1 MKKSFIIIIMAIYLA
16 SIIFIGFFG
25 IELSSYN
32 QTFYVNQITI
42 TNDNYN
48 ATTNRIIA
56 TYQPY
61 NPQTDLYNPNIVQLE
76 WRVYPENA
84 SNRVVSFTS
93 DSAKATVNSMGT
105 VIFSSPG
112 TAKITIRSTDGADA
126 KTDVIIWFQ

>member
-1 MKKSFIIIIMAIYLA
+1 MKKSFIIIIIAIYLA
-16 SIIFIGFFG
+16 SIVFIGFFG

-32 QTFYVNQITI
+32 QTFYVNQIII
-42 TNDNYN
+42 TNNNYN
-48 ATTNRIIA
+48 ATTNRIIVA
-56 TYQPY
+56 YQPY
-61 NPQTDLYNPNIVQLE
+61 NAQTDLFNPNIIQLE

-93 DSAKATVNSMGT
+93 DSAKATVSNIGT
-105 VIFSSPG
+105 VIFNSPG